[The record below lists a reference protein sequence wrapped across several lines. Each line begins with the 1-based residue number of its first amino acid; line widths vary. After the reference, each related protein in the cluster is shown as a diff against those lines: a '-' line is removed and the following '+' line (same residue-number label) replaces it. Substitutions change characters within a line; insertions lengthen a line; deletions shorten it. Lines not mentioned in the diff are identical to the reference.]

1 MQHILAR
8 TARQDGSL
16 VLQVLYCMFVAG
28 MGEGYLKNEDVTEPD
43 LFDVKVN
50 HSSVV
55 ARKGLQGGFFLVL
68 VFSFFCLFGIVTV
81 LEL

>member
-1 MQHILAR
+1 
-8 TARQDGSL
+8 
-16 VLQVLYCMFVAG
+16 MFVAG
-28 MGEGYLKNEDVTEPD
+28 MDVGYLKNEDVTEPD

-55 ARKGLQGGFFLVL
+55 ARKGLQSGVFLLL
-68 VFSFFCLFGIVTV
+68 VFFFCLFGIVTV